1 MVPSNRLANTQL
13 QTERQVTA
21 YDAAGDQGDA
31 LRRQAWL
38 AMV

>member
-13 QTERQVTA
+13 QTELQANRS
-21 YDAAGDQGDA
+21 DAVGDQGDA
-31 LRRQAWL
+31 LRREAWL